1 MDHELLNDFIIEAKA
16 NIDQMEELLL
26 KAECLTDNS
35 ENIDALF
42 RAAHSIKGTAGF
54 FGLSKITT
62 LAHIMESVLDEL
74 REENLTINNSI
85 VDTLIHGVD
94 VMRKLINDHDADIDN
109 IVDDLKQILTTK
121 NDNDSNKISLDEMQS
136 AALLWEQLLQS
147 ENEPVNKVGLP
158 SKPKE
163 IKIHNDKILTDD
175 SIRVKVSS
183 LNSLLTLT
191 GEIVLMRNQLLR
203 LTKDPEKN
211 KQELALLSKNID
223 VVITN
228 LHKEV
233 MKTRMQPIG
242 TIFNKFPRMVRE
254 IAKNLGKKVQIE
266 LKGLD
271 VKIDR
276 SMIEALIDPLTHL
289 ARNSIDHGIEF
300 PSERSDKGKDSQG
313 KIILQA
319 KYENGRVIIDISDDG
334 AGLDLEK
341 VQERALNKKIIKESD
356 IDVIKESDIA
366 NLIFMPGFSTAKE
379 VTSLSGRGMG
389 LDVVKTNIE
398 KVGGRVEVFSDKDIG
413 TTFRLNLP
421 LTLVIINAFIIIVCE
436 KFFAIPQNDI
446 REVVLVGN
454 GENKN
459 RSIKMVQDKPSLLLR
474 GELIPLIG
482 LGAFLHMEDENKFK
496 EKLIKAINEKLLLRI
511 LIIKSGNRA
520 YGIIVDEIH
529 DSEEIML
536 KPLSKAIGNCGLYS
550 GMTVLGDGKIAM
562 IIDTEGL
569 RNQANISFKEVAV
582 KKIAE
587 LAEETANTEE
597 RMLLLFKASGNEI
610 LGVDMSLISRV
621 QKIHIDSLIKVGS
634 KYYFKYNSE
643 NIRVIR
649 PEHYI
654 PISNNKNKAKNAYV
668 IIPKDLSYRTAIIV
682 EEILDT
688 VCTDISIQPNCGKWI
703 AICGSQFIKDKLITL
718 IDFTELLQLVTPKY
732 NKLCSKEV
740 LIMKDNN
747 KDKIKIL
754 VVEDTQVFAKTLKN
768 ILEKE
773 GYQVILAKNGIEG
786 INLLKN
792 NLFNLIISDI
802 EMPEMDGLTFIKNV
816 RNIDEAK
823 NIPAIAFGQ
832 YLVAQTF
839 YLKCLVVLPSLSV
852 FMIELTCQTLILIC
866 HTILITVYIR
876 YSTFVIIIEFIF

>member
-74 REENLTINNSI
+74 REKNLTINNSI

-183 LNSLLTLT
+183 LNSLLNLT

-211 KQELALLSKNID
+211 KQELAILSKNID
-223 VVITN
+223 VLITN

-356 IDVIKESDIA
+356 IAVIKESDIA

-389 LDVVKTNIE
+389 LDIVKTNIE

-587 LAEETANTEE
+587 LVEETANTEE

-688 VCTDISIQPNCGKWI
+688 VCTDISIQPNCGKGI

-823 NIPAIAFGQ
+823 NIPAIALTSLNDEQDRQRGFEAGFD
-832 YLVAQTF
+832 YYEIKLNEKELIDIVNAI
-839 YLKCLVVLPSLSV
+839 LAKVRSVV
-852 FMIELTCQTLILIC
+852 
-866 HTILITVYIR
+866 
-876 YSTFVIIIEFIF
+876 

>member
-74 REENLTINNSI
+74 REKNLTINNSI
-85 VDTLIHGVD
+85 VDALIHGVD

-183 LNSLLTLT
+183 LNSLLNLT

-211 KQELALLSKNID
+211 KQELAILSKNID
-223 VVITN
+223 VLITN

-356 IDVIKESDIA
+356 IAVIKESDIA

-389 LDVVKTNIE
+389 LDIVKTNIE

-668 IIPKDLSYRTAIIV
+668 IIPKDLSYRTAIIA

-688 VCTDISIQPNCGKWI
+688 VCTDISIQPNCGKGI

-718 IDFTELLQLVTPKY
+718 VDFTELLQLVTPKY

-802 EMPEMDGLTFIKNV
+802 EMPEMDGLTFIKNA
-816 RNIDEAK
+816 RNIDKAK
-823 NIPAIAFGQ
+823 NIPAIALTSLNDEQDRQRGFEAGFD
-832 YLVAQTF
+832 YYEIKLNEKELIDIVNAI
-839 YLKCLVVLPSLSV
+839 LAKVRSVV
-852 FMIELTCQTLILIC
+852 
-866 HTILITVYIR
+866 
-876 YSTFVIIIEFIF
+876 

>member
-74 REENLTINNSI
+74 REKNLTINNSI
-85 VDTLIHGVD
+85 VDALIHGVD

-183 LNSLLTLT
+183 LNSLLNLT

-211 KQELALLSKNID
+211 KQELAILSKNID
-223 VVITN
+223 VLITN

-356 IDVIKESDIA
+356 IAVIKESDIA

-389 LDVVKTNIE
+389 LDIVKTNIE

-587 LAEETANTEE
+587 LAEETANAEE

-668 IIPKDLSYRTAIIV
+668 IIPKDLSYRTAIIA

-688 VCTDISIQPNCGKWI
+688 VCTDISIQPNCGKGI

-718 IDFTELLQLVTPKY
+718 VDFTELLQLVTPKY

-802 EMPEMDGLTFIKNV
+802 EMPEMDGLTFIKNA
-816 RNIDEAK
+816 RNIDKAK
-823 NIPAIAFGQ
+823 NIPAIALTSLNDEQDRQRGFEAGFD
-832 YLVAQTF
+832 YYEIKLNEKELIDIVNAI
-839 YLKCLVVLPSLSV
+839 LAKVRSVV
-852 FMIELTCQTLILIC
+852 
-866 HTILITVYIR
+866 
-876 YSTFVIIIEFIF
+876 

>member
-74 REENLTINNSI
+74 REKNLTINNSI

-183 LNSLLTLT
+183 LNSLLNLT

-211 KQELALLSKNID
+211 KQELAILSKNID
-223 VVITN
+223 VLITN

-389 LDVVKTNIE
+389 LDIVKTNIE

-587 LAEETANTEE
+587 LVEETANTEE

-668 IIPKDLSYRTAIIV
+668 IIPKDLSYRTAIIA

-688 VCTDISIQPNCGKWI
+688 VCTDISIQPNCGKGI

-823 NIPAIAFGQ
+823 NIPAIALTSLNDEQDRQRGFEAGFD
-832 YLVAQTF
+832 YYEIKLNEKELIDIVNAI
-839 YLKCLVVLPSLSV
+839 LAKVRSVV
-852 FMIELTCQTLILIC
+852 
-866 HTILITVYIR
+866 
-876 YSTFVIIIEFIF
+876 